1 MTKKVTLTI
10 GKHLVCESVQMIKI
24 GCWTP
29 NKWLSSTAI
38 TKWFFKAP
46 VDAAGDRRRR
56 LDDRVDEV
64 ILAGVAAAGHGPSR
78 SVASAV
84 DQDDKETLPLD
95 TTVDLLRFFF
105 NYIQNLIYKKHKI
118 YQTTQRKQKKTHTV
132 LSLDSVGNRRHTSSV
147 TEESSC

>member
-1 MTKKVTLTI
+1 MTLTI

-118 YQTTQRKQKKTHTV
+118 YQTTQRKQKKHIQYCLWTV
-132 LSLDSVGNRRHTSSV
+132 SAIVVTRRV
-147 TEESSC
+147 